1 MDIIICVLM
10 IDLLFYYLPVN
21 KVNMFLDKK
30 RGFLVYLTENLIIA
44 DLIEYNLI
52 GNHLG

>member
-1 MDIIICVLM
+1 MCLDDDVLN
-10 IDLLFYYLPVN
+10 LLFYFLPVN

-30 RGFLVYLTENLIIA
+30 SGFLVYLAENPIIA